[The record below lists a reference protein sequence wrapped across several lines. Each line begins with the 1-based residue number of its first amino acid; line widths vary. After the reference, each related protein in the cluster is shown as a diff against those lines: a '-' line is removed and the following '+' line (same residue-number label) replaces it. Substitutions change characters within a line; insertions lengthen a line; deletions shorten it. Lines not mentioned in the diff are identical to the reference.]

1 MKKQRFT
8 IKPGHALPLGV
19 TRVQD
24 EVQFA
29 IYLPNRKQCFLKLYR
44 LGASEPE
51 YRIPLTDEFRVG
63 SVYFVLLHL
72 EQEDEGALPDV
83 SAKSL
88 GRSRDDTL
96 SQILTDQYEYLYEA
110 DGEDLIDPYA
120 SALTN
125 RNVWGKRSRKAPT
138 RGRIC
143 LREFDWGTDHPL
155 HISFSDLILYQLHVR
170 GYTKH
175 STSRVRHPGTY
186 DGIRQKIPYLQDL
199 GINGILLLPAY
210 EFQEVKISN
219 IPGQK
224 SEDAVQ
230 TLNYWGYGGQET
242 YYFAPKASY
251 SSNPE
256 QADQE
261 LKSLIR
267 ALHHAGIEVL
277 MDFYFL
283 PGTNLTLM
291 VDCLRS
297 WVLNYHVDGFR
308 VNTEVM
314 PSISLASDPILS
326 GVKMLSAYWDPKML
340 SDAGVYQEENA
351 LAEYNDGFMND
362 ARRFLKSDEGRAEAF
377 FRRFYYKPQDADVI
391 NYITHVNGFTM
402 MDLVSYDIK
411 HNESNGE
418 NNRDGTEYNYSWNCG
433 VEGKSRKQAVVSQ
446 RMRQIRNAF
455 LMLLFSQGTPMILAG
470 DEFGNTQE
478 GNNNPYCHDDSIT
491 WLNWRETNQRTQI
504 HDYVKRLIAFRREN
518 PILHQGRQ
526 MHLMDTISCGVPDL
540 SAHGVQT
547 WRPDFSNYSRIL
559 GVLLSGKYVEGEN
572 GEAADS
578 IYIIFNMYWE
588 TKSFDLPMLP
598 DGNEWYVFLETY
610 DETFTELPPHRTRKK
625 TKKQRK
631 QMGIQRKTVVP
642 PRSIVVFVSR

>member
-1 MKKQRFT
+1 MKKQKFT

-29 IYLPNRKQCFLKLYR
+29 IYLPDRKRCFLKLYR
-44 LGASEPE
+44 LGEPEPE

-72 EQEDEGALPDV
+72 EDSDAGPASEDFEDSSHSSAV
-83 SAKSL
+83 SLA
-88 GRSRDDTL
+88 
-96 SQILTDQYEYLYEA
+96 QILTEQYEYLYEA
-110 DGEDLIDPYA
+110 DGEDLVDPYA
-120 SALTN
+120 SAVTN
-125 RNVWGKRSRKAPT
+125 RNVWGERSPKHQT

-143 LREFDWGTDHPL
+143 LRDFDWETDHPL
-155 HISFSDLILYQLHVR
+155 HIRFSDQILYQLHVR
-170 GYTKH
+170 GYTRH
-175 STSRVRHPGTY
+175 FSSRVKHPGTF
-186 DGIRQKIPYLQDL
+186 DGLRQKIPYLQEL
-199 GINGILLLPAY
+199 GINGVLMLPVY
-210 EFQEVKISN
+210 EFQEVQQSYQPAGEKDLV
-219 IPGQK
+219 GQT
-224 SEDAVQ
+224 V
-230 TLNYWGYGGQET
+230 NYWGYGSPET

-251 SSNPE
+251 SSDPG

-261 LKSLIR
+261 LKSLIK
-267 ALHHAGIEVL
+267 ALHQAGIEVL
-277 MDFYFL
+277 LDFYFL

-291 VDCLRS
+291 TDCLRN

-314 PSISLASDPILS
+314 PSLSLVSDPILS
-326 GVKMLSAYWDPKML
+326 GVKMLSSYWDAKML
-340 SDAGVYQEENA
+340 SDAGVHHEENA

-362 ARRFLKSDEGRAEAF
+362 ARRFLKSDEGRTEAF
-377 FRRFYYKPQDADVI
+377 FRRFYYKPQGADVI

-418 NNRDGTEYNYSWNCG
+418 HNHDGTEYNYSWNCG
-433 VEGKSRKQAVVSQ
+433 VEGKSRKQAVVNQ

-470 DEFGNTQE
+470 DEFGNTQD
-478 GNNNPYCHDDSIT
+478 GNNNPYCHDDTLT
-491 WLNWRETNQRTQI
+491 WLNWRESKQKTQI
-504 HDYVKRLIAFRREN
+504 REYVKRLIAFRREN
-518 PILHQGRQ
+518 PVLHQGRQ
-526 MHLMDTISCGVPDL
+526 MQMMDTISCGVPDL
-540 SAHGVQT
+540 SAHGLQT
-547 WRPDFSNYSRIL
+547 WRPDFSNYSRML
-559 GVLLSGKYVEGEN
+559 GILLSGKYVENEQGEM
-572 GEAADS
+572 ADS

-610 DETFTELPPHRTRKK
+610 DETFTELPPHKPKKKTRKY
-625 TKKQRK
+625 RK

-642 PRSIVVFVSR
+642 PRSIVVYVSR